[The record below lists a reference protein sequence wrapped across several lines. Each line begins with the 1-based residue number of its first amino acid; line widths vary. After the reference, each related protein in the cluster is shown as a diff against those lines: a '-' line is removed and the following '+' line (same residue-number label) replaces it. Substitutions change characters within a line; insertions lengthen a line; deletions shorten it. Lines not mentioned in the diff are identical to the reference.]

1 MNLVINKTALA
12 AAISLSFIAGAHA
25 RETAAL
31 SRVVV
36 TANRSEIS
44 ADQALASVTVIDR
57 QDIERSRAPDLLDLL
72 ARQAGIDIARTG
84 GPGQA
89 STVFMRGGNSN
100 HTLILI
106 DGVRVNDATQGI
118 YDFAHLPLAQIERI
132 EIVRGPRAALWGS
145 DAIGGVI
152 HIFTRDPS
160 APYAEVHAGS
170 YGRAG
175 ADAGL
180 GLAQGDSRFGLSAG
194 IEDLR
199 GFSATKPSV
208 FGFDPDN
215 DGYHN
220 RNLSLR
226 GQTRFGSQRL
236 AFTGLLTDADV
247 EFDQGETAALHRA
260 FGATLSGRL
269 SDRWNHSLALGH
281 NDENLDTPVFGSHF
295 GSDRS
300 SIDWVN
306 TLALDTANTLNLG
319 LNWSRESGFSD
330 DAFSGPQ
337 FDRSRRNTAAF
348 ASWRTGWKTH
358 TLELSLRHD
367 DNSQFASANTGNAA
381 WGWQVNDGLR
391 VRASWGQGFR
401 APNFNELFFPGFFG
415 LFAGNPD
422 LQPERSNSLE
432 TGLDWQLS
440 DAQRIGVSVYRTR
453 IGDLI
458 AFDGPALSAVNVN
471 RAAIDGVELDY
482 RFARD
487 AFEFTGNATWL
498 DARDVTTHA
507 PLLRRADRKASAS
520 ASYRFANRLTL
531 ALDGAAFSPR
541 PDLGRT
547 LPGYARFDLRA
558 ALSLARDWS
567 LEARIENLFDRD
579 YELVD
584 GYNTPGRSGMLSLRW
599 NAVGEKTGQ

>member
-1 MNLVINKTALA
+1 MNLVINKTALV
-12 AAISLSFIAGAHA
+12 AAISLSIIASAHG
-25 RETAAL
+25 REVKTL
-31 SRVVV
+31 SPVVV
-36 TANRSEIS
+36 TANRSEVS
-44 ADQALASVTVIDR
+44 ADQVLASVTVISR
-57 QDIERSRAPDLLDLL
+57 QDIERSQAPDLLDLL

-89 STVFMRGGNSN
+89 STIFMRGSNSS
-100 HTLILI
+100 HTLVLI
-106 DGVRVNDATQGI
+106 DGVRVNAATQGI

-170 YGRAG
+170 YSRAG
-175 ADAGL
+175 ASAGL
-180 GLAQGDSRFGLSAG
+180 GLAEGETRFGLGAG
-194 IEDLR
+194 IEHLR

-208 FGFDPDN
+208 FGFDPDD

-226 GQTRFGSQRL
+226 GQTPLGNQRL
-236 AFTGLLTDADV
+236 AFSGLVTRADV
-247 EFDQGETAALHRA
+247 EFDQGQTAALSRTL
-260 FGATLSGRL
+260 GVVLSGRN
-269 SDRWNHSLALGH
+269 SARWNHSLTLGYSS
-281 NDENLDTPVFGSHF
+281 ESLDTPAFGSRF

-300 SIDWVN
+300 SIDWIN
-306 TLALDTANTLNLG
+306 TLALDAGNTLNLG
-319 LNWSRESGFSD
+319 VNVSRESGFST

-337 FDRSRRNTAAF
+337 FDRSRRNAAAF
-348 ASWRTGWKTH
+348 ASWRTGWKAH

-367 DNSQFASANTGNAA
+367 DNSQFTSANTGNAA
-381 WGWQVNDGLR
+381 WGWQVSDGLR

-422 LQPERSNSLE
+422 LRPERSNSLE

-440 DAQRIGVSVYRTR
+440 PAQRIGVSIYRTR

-458 AFDGPALSAVNVN
+458 AFEGPSLSAVNVN
-471 RAAIDGVELDY
+471 RAAIDGIELDY
-482 RFARD
+482 SLTRG
-487 AFEFTGNATWL
+487 AFEFTANAAWL
-498 DARDVTTHA
+498 DARDVATHA
-507 PLLRRADRKASAS
+507 PLLRRADRKVSAS
-520 ASYRFANRLTL
+520 ASYRFANQATL
-531 ALDGAAFSPR
+531 ALDGSAFSPR
-541 PDLGRT
+541 PDFGRT
-547 LPGYARFDLRA
+547 LHGYARFDLRA
-558 ALSLARDWS
+558 ALPLAGDWT

-584 GYNTPGRSGMLSLRW
+584 GYNTPGRSGLLSLRW
-599 NAVGEKTGQ
+599 NAFEEKSGQ